1 MEKKYLKKRMVVT
14 LISGD
19 TYLTIVAMAVKVNIS
34 RMQVAIP
41 KGILSFV
48 ELDDI
53 QELSM

>member
-1 MEKKYLKKRMVVT
+1 MVVT
-14 LISGD
+14 LMSGD

-41 KGILSFV
+41 DGTLSFV

-53 QELSM
+53 QELSA